1 MLNYLFSLNFF
12 KSTLLALSLLLFSLS
27 AIAEHKNT
35 RYKYPIESGDG
46 FIICTKEGIEK
57 LHRIRC
63 SQVENKKV
71 IYTGTPRV
79 LELVSNEEGC
89 YFENT
94 EVIFH
99 KIAEEYTL
107 PIRERLISHENGEEN
122 CPWNAL
128 ERCSLI
134 TAPAA
139 TYVEAIFL
147 AKDGNWRG
155 PVFIEMGGS
164 FKLLDKPEEL
174 QAGEEDR
181 SPDTLLKAPAE

>member
-1 MLNYLFSLNFF
+1 MFNYLFSLDFF
-12 KSTLLALSLLLFSLS
+12 RIALCGFSLLLLLFSSNAS
-27 AIAEHKNT
+27 ARDWYTNT
-35 RYKYPIESGDG
+35 KYKVRDGG
-46 FIICTKEGIEK
+46 FIICTKSGIEK
-57 LHRIRC
+57 LYKKRL
-63 SQVENKKV
+63 SQVEARETITTQSPK
-71 IYTGTPRV
+71 V

-99 KIAEEYTL
+99 KIAEEYAL
-107 PIRERLISHENGEEN
+107 PIRESLVSHEDGEEN

-128 ERCSLI
+128 EKCRLI

-139 TYVEAIFL
+139 KYVEAIFL

-164 FKLLDKPEEL
+164 FKLLDKPEDDEK
-174 QAGEEDR
+174 E
-181 SPDTLLKAPAE
+181 